1 MSVIRLVCAECG
13 NELRTISLPDDAVI
27 GVTLKID
34 LCYVCS
40 QRLVD
45 TATTEAIEDKNSD
58 NLPIE

>member
-13 NELRTISLPDDAVI
+13 NELRTILLPDD
-27 GVTLKID
+27 GVVGFTLKID
-34 LCYVCS
+34 VCYVCR

-58 NLPIE
+58 NMPIE